1 MHRTMDPPDPGAGWL
16 GCWAHRVREGP
27 EAAVTHRH
35 PLSRTCPA
43 ETRLGCG
50 QGGEGDRPFSNVLKE
65 PHAELKEFPNP
76 LSWEIV
82 FLHEKPVF
90 GAGGVSPAKL
100 PKRGWRLQNDRGGS
114 TDRLLGITVDQ
125 RFSAQRGGGAYSRTH
140 SSYQQEG
147 RAPKSPSRRSFPSA
161 SSQLP
166 LGTQMLQTQEKE
178 IKENPP
184 RPQDLDPGTRFLH
197 LFVLSLEMGLH
208 ILGYLGLWMLTFSSC
223 WGTST
228 LFHHTPALGKGS
240 SG

>member
-1 MHRTMDPPDPGAGWL
+1 M
-16 GCWAHRVREGP
+16 
-27 EAAVTHRH
+27 
-35 PLSRTCPA
+35 
-43 ETRLGCG
+43 
-50 QGGEGDRPFSNVLKE
+50 LKE

-76 LSWEIV
+76 LSWEIIS
-82 FLHEKPVF
+82 LHEKPVF

-114 TDRLLGITVDQ
+114 TDSLLGITVDQ

-147 RAPKSPSRRSFPSA
+147 RAPKSLSQRSFPSA

-166 LGTQMLQTQEKE
+166 LGAQMLQTQEKE
-178 IKENPP
+178 IKENPL
-184 RPQDLDPGTRFLH
+184 RPQDLNPSTRFLH
-197 LFVLSLEMGLH
+197 LFVLSLAMGLH

-228 LFHHTPALGKGS
+228 LFHHTRAPRQGPLRLRPVLEAQSPLCGTADLTLQQPLQTPTGLIPAPTAARKEITQGVH
-240 SG
+240 